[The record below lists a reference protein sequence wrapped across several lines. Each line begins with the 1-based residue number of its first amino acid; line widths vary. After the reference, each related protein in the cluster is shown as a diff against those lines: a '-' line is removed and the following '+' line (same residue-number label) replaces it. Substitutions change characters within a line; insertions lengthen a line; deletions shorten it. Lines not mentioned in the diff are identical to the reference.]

1 MTMKTTDLHDNDHL
15 ACRDLKHAWQWE
27 NDFIPVRGDDD
38 RKRRTVSVTRILT
51 CIRCGTRRYDE
62 YALPSM
68 DVVKSSYEYVDGYHM
83 HNTKKGRIRVAEI
96 RHEIYRRLREKA
108 RA

>member
-1 MTMKTTDLHDNDHL
+1 MKTTDLHDNDHL

-62 YALPSM
+62 Y
-68 DVVKSSYEYVDGYHM
+68 VDGYHM

>member
-1 MTMKTTDLHDNDHL
+1 MKTTELHDNDHL
-15 ACRDLKHAWQWE
+15 QCRDLHHAWKWE
-27 NDFIPVRGDDD
+27 NDFIPQKGEG
-38 RKRRTVSVTRILT
+38 RKFVSVTRILL

-62 YALPSM
+62 YTLPDM
-68 DVVKSSYEYVDGYHM
+68 QTLKTSYEYVDGYQM

-96 RHEIYRRLREKA
+96 RHEIYRRLKA